1 MQVMNDDLE
10 SHSKIFASKTFSE
23 VIGILIVLGIGML
36 INWGVEALKW
46 KLVVQKAAEVSFIQA
61 YKAVL
66 VGNTY
71 GIFTPN
77 RVGEIV
83 GRVFFIKSYNKSRIG
98 LLTLAGS
105 ASMTMGG
112 MVIACFSLHY
122 FLEDSSL
129 KIFYLVGAWLGLSL
143 IFYAY
148 LNMYNILKRI
158 VRFKWWK
165 KYADYAST
173 LKLLSTFNLIAYV
186 LLSISRYSIFV
197 IQYYIF
203 LQFFVADISIPG
215 VASNMSLIF
224 FIQSCVPTPVVIELG
239 IRGNLAVLFLADLVN
254 GNTLLITSVAYMI
267 WFINM
272 LVPALIG
279 YIFVLRKK

>member
-1 MQVMNDDLE
+1 MNDDLE
-10 SHSKIFASKTFSE
+10 SHSQIFASKSFSE

-46 KLVVQKAAEVSFIQA
+46 KLVVQKAAEVSFTQA

-77 RVGEIV
+77 RVGEII

-112 MVIACFSLHY
+112 MVIACLSLHY

-129 KIFYLVGAWLGLSL
+129 KIFYLAGAWLGLSL

-173 LKLLSTFNLIAYV
+173 LKLLSIFDLIAYV
-186 LLSISRYSIFV
+186 FLSIFRYSIFV

-224 FIQSCVPTPVVIELG
+224 FIQSFVPTPVVIELG